1 MRRDRKWK
9 MNPKVVLA
17 MAAVLGLLLLPLAVV
32 VYVLAHTKGAAGL
45 AWPAI
50 DLGRLD
56 PVQWLASLG
65 LHPDALSVDR
75 LLHQLASG
83 PSGSN
88 ATGNPRGVGGASGA
102 AGGASG
108 GARPP
113 DPLEKRID
121 KYIDDVKKYL
131 KKEWEATKRALFED
145 PPPSGSQS
153 GQGGKK

>member
-1 MRRDRKWK
+1 VNLKR
-9 MNPKVVLA
+9 VVLG
-17 MAAVLGLLLLPLAVV
+17 MATLLGLILLPLAVV
-32 VYVLAHTKGAAGL
+32 VYVIAHAKGAAGL

-56 PVQWLASLG
+56 PAQWLASLG
-65 LHPDALSVDR
+65 LDPHALSVDR

-102 AGGASG
+102 TGGASG

-121 KYIDDVKKYL
+121 RYIEDVKKYL
-131 KKEWEATKRALFED
+131 KKEWEATKKALFEE
-145 PPPSGSQS
+145 PPPLGSQS